1 MSALKR
7 ARQAWEYKAPVYDV
21 RRGKP
26 ASPEELA
33 SAEQDRRRK
42 SLVPVF
48 TVVGTGLAI
57 VLVVVSCA
65 GLAGV
70 LLLMALGGV
79 VGFIALQYLIWG
91 WWLGKRIRA
100 EEAARGSS
108 ETE

>member
-1 MSALKR
+1 M
-7 ARQAWEYKAPVYDV
+7 YDV

-42 SLVPVF
+42 SLLPVF

-65 GLAGV
+65 GLAGILV
-70 LLLMALGGV
+70 LLALGGV
-79 VGFIALQYLIWG
+79 IGFIALQYLVWG
-91 WWLGKRIRA
+91 WWLGKRIR
-100 EEAARGSS
+100 EEEEVHGTS
-108 ETE
+108 ETPE

>member
-1 MSALKR
+1 MADSACVTHG
-7 ARQAWEYKAPVYDV
+7 ECKALVYDV

-42 SLVPVF
+42 SLLPVY

-65 GLAGV
+65 GLAGILV
-70 LLLMALGGV
+70 LLALGGV

-91 WWLGKRIRA
+91 WWLGKRIRE
-100 EEAARGSS
+100 EEAAQGGSDTP
-108 ETE
+108 E